1 MIWRYPRHRS
11 LWHMI
16 LSPTIWAIH
25 FVVVYGATAVL
36 CAKWDAAQ
44 AARLAIFGLTV
55 LALALIVV
63 VGWRAWRQ
71 WDYLDD
77 WESIHDGQSEEDRKE
92 FLGHVGFLL
101 SLVSGVGVIYVS
113 LPAVFVVTCQ

>member
-1 MIWRYPRHRS
+1 MIWRFPRHKS

-25 FVVVYGATAVL
+25 FVAVYGSTAVL
-36 CAKWDAAQ
+36 CAKWNAADT
-44 AARLAIFGLTV
+44 ARLAIFALTAV
-55 LALALIVV
+55 ALALIVF

-77 WESIHDGQSEEDRKE
+77 WDDIHDGPTTEDRRE

-101 SLVSGVGVIYVS
+101 SLVSGVGVIYVA
-113 LPAVFVVTCQ
+113 LPALFVVTCQ